1 MAKDDG
7 TGLLSIGD
15 ISAVT
20 GLSVDVIRIWERRYG
35 FPSPIRLPSG
45 HRRYPEVDLQRLRL
59 VAEALAHGQRPAL
72 VARAD
77 ADALRRMILPMGGTR
92 LEALWHAVEGMDPD
106 RMRTL
111 LQGYLEGMGWQPF
124 LQEIVKPLLDRVGIA
139 WADGEIG
146 LHHEHLLTEVLEDLL
161 RRMRQILPLLAGEG
175 RVLLCTLPGERHRL
189 GLLMA
194 ALIFAGRGART
205 DLMGVDLPI
214 ASIAQAAKLLRVNRV
229 AISLS
234 IQHTG
239 EPVRRMIVE
248 LKDRLS
254 PDCLLLIGGKGA
266 ARTRR
271 VRGVGRMPELDMI

>member
-1 MAKDDG
+1 MAKGDG
-7 TGLLSIGD
+7 SGLLSIGD

-35 FPSPIRLPSG
+35 FPTPIRLPSG
-45 HRRYPEVDLQRLRL
+45 HRRYPDTDLQRLRL
-59 VAEALAHGQRPAL
+59 IAEALAHGQRPAL

-77 ADALRRMILPMGGTR
+77 ADALRRMILPTGGSR
-92 LEALWHAVEGMDPD
+92 LDALWQSVEAMDPD
-106 RMRTL
+106 RMRNL

-124 LQEIVKPLLDRVGIA
+124 LQEVVKPLLDRVGIA
-139 WADGEIG
+139 WAEGEIG

-161 RRMRQILPLLAGEG
+161 RRMRQVLPVLAGEG

-194 ALIFAGRGART
+194 ALVFAGRGSRT
-205 DLMGVDLPI
+205 DLMGVDLPL

-239 EPVRRMIVE
+239 EPMRRMILD
-248 LKDRLS
+248 LKDRL
-254 PDCLLLIGGKGA
+254 PEDCLVLIGGKGA
-266 ARTRR
+266 A
-271 VRGVGRMPELDMI
+271 LSLIHI

>member
-35 FPSPIRLPSG
+35 FPAPIRLPSG
-45 HRRYPEVDLQRLRL
+45 HRRYPDADLQRLRL
-59 VAEALAHGQRPAL
+59 IAEALAHGQRPGL

-77 ADALRRMILPMGGTR
+77 TESLRRMILPSGGTR
-92 LEALWHAVEGMDPD
+92 LDALWRAVEGMEPE

-111 LQGYLEGMGWQPF
+111 LQDYLEGMGWHPF
-124 LQEIVKPLLDRVGIA
+124 LQEVVKPLLDRVGIA
-139 WADGEIG
+139 WAEGEIG
-146 LHHEHLLTEVLEDLL
+146 MHHEHLLSEVLEDLL
-161 RRMRQILPLLAGEG
+161 RRMRQVLPVLAGEG

-194 ALIFAGRGART
+194 ALVFAGRGSRT
-205 DLMGVDLPI
+205 DLMGVDLPL

-234 IQHTG
+234 IQNTG
-239 EPVRRMIVE
+239 ESVRRMIVD
-248 LKDRLS
+248 LKDRL
-254 PDCLLLIGGKGA
+254 PDDCQLLIGGKGA

>member
-59 VAEALAHGQRPAL
+59 VAEAWAHGQRPAL

-77 ADALRRMILPMGGTR
+77 ADALRRMILPMVGTR
-92 LEALWHAVEGMDPD
+92 LEALWHAVEGMEPD

>member
-1 MAKDDG
+1 MAKGDG
-7 TGLLSIGD
+7 SGLLSIGD

-35 FPSPIRLPSG
+35 FPTPIRLPSG
-45 HRRYPEVDLQRLRL
+45 HRRYPDTDLQRLRL
-59 VAEALAHGQRPAL
+59 IAEALAHGQRPAL

-77 ADALRRMILPMGGTR
+77 ADALRRMILPTGGSR
-92 LEALWHAVEGMDPD
+92 LDALWQSVEAMDPD
-106 RMRTL
+106 RMRNL

-124 LQEIVKPLLDRVGIA
+124 LQEVVKPLLDRVGIA
-139 WADGEIG
+139 WAEGEIG

-161 RRMRQILPLLAGEG
+161 RRMRQVLPVLAGEG

-194 ALIFAGRGART
+194 ALVFAGRGSRT
-205 DLMGVDLPI
+205 DLMGVDLPL

-239 EPVRRMIVE
+239 EPMRRMILD
-248 LKDRLS
+248 LKDRL
-254 PDCLLLIGGKGA
+254 PEDCLVLIGGKGA

-271 VRGVGRMPELDMI
+271 IRGVGRMPELDMI

>member
-1 MAKDDG
+1 MAKGDG
-7 TGLLSIGD
+7 SGLLSIGD

-35 FPSPIRLPSG
+35 FPTPIRLPSG
-45 HRRYPEVDLQRLRL
+45 HRRYPDTDLQRLRL
-59 VAEALAHGQRPAL
+59 IAEALAHGPAL

-77 ADALRRMILPMGGTR
+77 ADALRRMILPTGGSR
-92 LEALWHAVEGMDPD
+92 LDALWQSVEAMDPD
-106 RMRTL
+106 RMRNL

-124 LQEIVKPLLDRVGIA
+124 LQEVVKPLLDRVGIA
-139 WADGEIG
+139 WAEGEIG

-161 RRMRQILPLLAGEG
+161 RRMRQVLPVLAGEG

-194 ALIFAGRGART
+194 ALVFAGRGSRT
-205 DLMGVDLPI
+205 DLMGVDLPL

-239 EPVRRMIVE
+239 EPMRRMILD
-248 LKDRLS
+248 LKDRL
-254 PDCLLLIGGKGA
+254 PEDCLVLIGGKGA

-271 VRGVGRMPELDMI
+271 IRGVGRMPELDMI

>member
-1 MAKDDG
+1 MAKGDG
-7 TGLLSIGD
+7 SGLLSIGD

-35 FPSPIRLPSG
+35 FPTPIRLPSG
-45 HRRYPEVDLQRLRL
+45 HRRYPDTDLQRLRL
-59 VAEALAHGQRPAL
+59 IAEALAHGQRPAL

-77 ADALRRMILPMGGTR
+77 ADALRRMILPTGGSR
-92 LEALWHAVEGMDPD
+92 LDALWQSVEAMDPD
-106 RMRTL
+106 RMRNL

-124 LQEIVKPLLDRVGIA
+124 LQEVVKPLLDRVGIA
-139 WADGEIG
+139 WAEGEIG

-161 RRMRQILPLLAGEG
+161 RRMRQVLPVLAGEG

-194 ALIFAGRGART
+194 ALVFAGRGSRT
-205 DLMGVDLPI
+205 DLMGVDLPL

-239 EPVRRMIVE
+239 EPMRRMILD
-248 LKDRLS
+248 LKDRL
-254 PDCLLLIGGKGA
+254 PEGCELLIGGKGA

-271 VRGVGRMPELDMI
+271 IKGVGRMPELDMI